1 MSVNCRSLGWTVD
14 DIEAWMRRSS
24 GRRPAAATGS
34 TTDGFTVVAV
44 AVAIEPPGGSGMWN
58 EGEQAAG
65 SGYGC
70 KYLAA
75 G

>member
-34 TTDGFTVVAV
+34 TTDGLTVATV
-44 AVAIEPPGGSGMWN
+44 AVAIESAGGSGMW
-58 EGEQAAG
+58 
-65 SGYGC
+65 
-70 KYLAA
+70 
-75 G
+75 